1 VNDDNYQFC
10 IGDIV
15 IEKDFIT
22 IGDENQMTGIIIAIE
37 HLSYNLGKK
46 ILHDRLT
53 IYWLDTGTQEE
64 MPSVLVDLVSS
75 VKKQKLLGKIRKD
88 PDTY

>member
-1 VNDDNYQFC
+1 VSDDEYQFC

-22 IGDENQMTGIIIAIE
+22 IGDVAQMTGIVIAID

-46 ILHDRLT
+46 ITHDRLT
-53 IYWLDTGTQEE
+53 IHWLDNSTTEE

-75 VKKQKLLGKIRKD
+75 VKKA
-88 PDTY
+88 

>member
-1 VNDDNYQFC
+1 MSDDEYQFC
-10 IGDIV
+10 VGDIV

-22 IGDENQMTGIIIAIE
+22 IGDDDQMTGIVIAIE
-37 HLSYNLGKK
+37 HLSYNLGKQ

-53 IYWLDTGTQEE
+53 IHWLDSDTTEE

-75 VKKQKLLGKIRKD
+75 VKKA
-88 PDTY
+88 

>member
-1 VNDDNYQFC
+1 MSDDEYQFC

-22 IGDENQMTGIIIAIE
+22 IGEDNQMTGIVIAIE
-37 HLSYNLGKK
+37 HLSYNLGRQ

-53 IYWLDTGTQEE
+53 IRWFDNDTTEE

-75 VKKQKLLGKIRKD
+75 VKK
-88 PDTY
+88 T

>member
-1 VNDDNYQFC
+1 MSDDNNQFC

-22 IGDENQMTGIIIAIE
+22 IGDEPPMTGIIIAID
-37 HLSYNLGKK
+37 HLSYKLGKK
-46 ILHDRLT
+46 VIHDRLT
-53 IYWLDTGTQEE
+53 IHWLDNDTTEE

-75 VKKQKLLGKIRKD
+75 VKKL
-88 PDTY
+88 

>member
-22 IGDENQMTGIIIAIE
+22 VGDGTQMTGIIINVE
-37 HLSYNLGKK
+37 RLSYDLGKK

-53 IYWLDTGTQEE
+53 IHWLDNNTIEE
-64 MPSVLVDLVSS
+64 MPAVLVNLVSS
-75 VKKQKLLGKIRKD
+75 VKK
-88 PDTY
+88 T

>member
-1 VNDDNYQFC
+1 MSDDEYQFC
-10 IGDIV
+10 VGDIV

-22 IGDENQMTGIIIAIE
+22 IGDGSQMTGIIIAIE

-46 ILHDRLT
+46 IIHDRLT
-53 IYWLDTGTQEE
+53 IRWLDNDTTEE

-75 VKKQKLLGKIRKD
+75 VKK
-88 PDTY
+88 T

>member
-1 VNDDNYQFC
+1 MKKDDYQFR

-22 IGDENQMTGIIIAIE
+22 VGDGTQMTGIIISVE
-37 HLSYNLGKK
+37 HLSYNLGKE

-53 IYWLDTGTQEE
+53 IHWLNNGTVEE
-64 MPSVLVDLVSS
+64 MPAVLVDLVSS
-75 VKKQKLLGKIRKD
+75 VKK
-88 PDTY
+88 T

>member
-1 VNDDNYQFC
+1 VSDDRYQFC

-22 IGDENQMTGIIIAIE
+22 IGDVDQMKGIIVAIE
-37 HLSYNLGKK
+37 YLSYKLGKK
-46 ILHDRLT
+46 TLHDRLT
-53 IYWLDTGTQEE
+53 IYWLNTGIQED

-75 VKKQKLLGKIRKD
+75 VKK
-88 PDTY
+88 T

>member
-1 VNDDNYQFC
+1 MSDDEYQFC

-22 IGDENQMTGIIIAIE
+22 IGDDDQMTGIIIAIE
-37 HLSYNLGKK
+37 HLSYNLGKQ

-53 IYWLDTGTQEE
+53 IHWLDNDTTEE
-64 MPSVLVDLVSS
+64 MPSVLVELISS
-75 VKKQKLLGKIRKD
+75 VKKLDK
-88 PDTY
+88 

>member
-1 VNDDNYQFC
+1 MSDDEYQFC

-22 IGDENQMTGIIIAIE
+22 IGDDDQMTGIVIAIE
-37 HLSYNLGKK
+37 HLSYNLGTK
-46 ILHDRLT
+46 IIHDRLT
-53 IYWLDTGTQEE
+53 IHWLSSNTTEE

-75 VKKQKLLGKIRKD
+75 AKKLD
-88 PDTY
+88 Y

>member
-1 VNDDNYQFC
+1 VSNDEYQFC
-10 IGDIV
+10 VGDIV

-22 IGDENQMTGIIIAIE
+22 IGDGSQMTGIVIAIE

-46 ILHDRLT
+46 IIHDRLT
-53 IYWLDTGTQEE
+53 IRWLDNDTTEE

-75 VKKQKLLGKIRKD
+75 VRKIEIS
-88 PDTY
+88 